1 MHSYRDFMLR
11 ELERRQRKNPS
22 YSLRAFARDLEVP
35 SSRLSE
41 ILNRKMG
48 LSETRAVALAD
59 KLNLSSSER
68 EFFIDLALAEHA
80 RSAVIKEMA
89 QRRVQTRSESS
100 AQNKEGD
107 FNIRLKRE
115 DYEKAI
121 EKIKNFRR
129 ELMNEIEVAS
139 TDKDSVYCLEVQLIE
154 LTNTES

>member
-89 QRRVQTRSESS
+89 QRRIQTRSENS
-100 AQNKEGD
+100 AQPSENE

-115 DYEKAI
+115 DYEKVV

-129 ELMNEIEVAS
+129 ELASEMEAS
-139 TDKDSVYCLEVQLIE
+139 TDKDSVYCLAVQLFE
-154 LTNTES
+154 LTNTEP

>member
-48 LSETRAVALAD
+48 LSETRAVALAE

-89 QRRVQTRSESS
+89 QRRVNARSEVPVHISD
-100 AQNKEGD
+100 NE
-107 FNIRLKRE
+107 FNVRLKRE
-115 DYEKAI
+115 DYEKAV

-129 ELMNEIEVAS
+129 ELFSEIEAS
-139 TDKDSVYCLEVQLIE
+139 TDNDSVYCLAVQLFE
-154 LTNTES
+154 LSHTES